1 MQTLKLLGKPSLS
14 GAGKNIDLP
23 LTRVSWLLVYLG
35 YHGEW
40 MTRQALAFFLRPDA
54 DNDTA
59 MHYLRKLLAAARS
72 LPYLEELE
80 VERTRVRWQV
90 PTDLAHFR
98 AAKAAQRWADAYQL
112 FQGELAAGLDASDS
126 LSYDE
131 WLTTERR
138 ALVDEFAQVAL
149 EYAGELEQVGDHA
162 AAAEVA
168 RTLLTYSALSE
179 EAARS
184 YARNTFLLGHRSV
197 ALSFLKRFK
206 QAFSDEFIFGVGE
219 ETEKLFA
226 ELAANPGAGEGVQA
240 PAAGYAA
247 DDHGVNNLT
256 KLLLDPKVRLLNL
269 GNTSG
274 GDEIVIS
281 KRVSSAQAFGAVV
294 GLVEHLLNEGHT
306 TRATELA
313 MQVLYHQ
320 ACSDSV
326 RFKLLGMLTEQ
337 GKSGSP
343 FLALFDR
350 TSV

>member
-1 MQTLKLLGKPSLS
+1 MRTLKLLGKPSLS
-14 GAGKNIDLP
+14 GAGERIDLP
-23 LTRVSWLLVYLG
+23 LTRVSWLLVYLA

-40 MTRQALAFFLRPDA
+40 MMRQELAFFLRPDA
-54 DNDTA
+54 DNETA

-80 VERTRVRWQV
+80 IERTRVRWQV

-138 ALVDEFAQVAL
+138 TLVDEFAVVAL
-149 EYAGELEQVGDHA
+149 QHAGELERVGDHA

-184 YARNTFLLGHRSV
+184 YAKNTFLLGHRSV
-197 ALSFLKRFK
+197 ALGFLKRFK
-206 QAFSDEFIFGVGE
+206 QAFSDEFVFGVGE
-219 ETEKLFA
+219 ETERLFA

-240 PAAGYAA
+240 PAAGCAP
-247 DDHGVNNLT
+247 DDYGLNNLT
-256 KLLLDPKVRLLNL
+256 KLLLDPKVRLLNF
-269 GNTSG
+269 GTTS

-320 ACSDSV
+320 ACSESV
-326 RFKLLGMLTEQ
+326 KYKLLGLLTEQ